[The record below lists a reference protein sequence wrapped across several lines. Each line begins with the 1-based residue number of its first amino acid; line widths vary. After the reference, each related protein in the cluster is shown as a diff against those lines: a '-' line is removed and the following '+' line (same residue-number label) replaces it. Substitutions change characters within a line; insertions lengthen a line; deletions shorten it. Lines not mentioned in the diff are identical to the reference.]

1 MALKEQV
8 ANVYGVGLG
17 SVGSYQVSGVP
28 HISSPTINDRDETS
42 ISFPKV
48 TKDIT
53 INKTSAGGELRVHYL
68 SKGTQ
73 KQALQ
78 FTDLNSDSIVDNWFS
93 FMLSKPEQ
101 ASWTMSIWYKAVP
114 PTALNSA
121 FLLFR
126 APGGGGTGTQTA
138 KITFQP
144 NGNIVL
150 STSYKSYNPSNP
162 TGFGHH
168 TMNTSPIDPSE
179 YYHDGYNNYVLSVG
193 PNLIK
198 HYINGSDHGQSGN
211 VLVDGLESINEVRF
225 PRENFAR
232 PTHLAQITIWDKDLS
247 DSEVSELY
255 NSGKYR
261 DPRDHSAS
269 DDLSTFLAFD
279 QSLSPADNDTAVYDR
294 VGSRNGTVSVVPGQ
308 SDSIQYVDGPGDFLT
323 GSNVIGGH
331 HYISLTD
338 ARPTT
343 TLNCKCK
350 EIYLSASGSTQ
361 TANIMANLTEID
373 SSRMYALTGSGI
385 DE

>member
-17 SVGSYQVSGVP
+17 SVGSYQVSGIP

-73 KQALQ
+73 KQALHFQ
-78 FTDLNSDSIVDNWFS
+78 DVNSDNIIDNWFS
-93 FMLSKPEQ
+93 FNLNTLEQ
-101 ASWTMSIWYKAVP
+101 ASWTLSLWFKAVP
-114 PTALNSA
+114 STTAGTALM
-121 FLLFR
+121 LFR
-126 APGGGGTGTQTA
+126 SPGGVGTGTQTA
-138 KITFQP
+138 KITFQSS
-144 NGNIVL
+144 GKVL
-150 STSYKSYNPSNP
+150 LTTDVKTYNPSTPNA
-162 TGFGHH
+162 F
-168 TMNTSPIDPSE
+168 NSIRLENEIDPS
-179 YYHDGYNNYVLSVG
+179 YDHDAYHNYVLSVG
-193 PNLIK
+193 PNHIK
-198 HYINGSDHGQSGN
+198 HYVDGFDHGYAG
-211 VLVDGLESINEVRF
+211 LPMADGVESFNAIHF
-225 PRENFAR
+225 PRQQSWQK
-232 PTHLAQITIWDKDLS
+232 PIHLIQCTVWDKDLS

-279 QSLSPADNDTAVYDR
+279 QSLSPADNNVTVYDR
-294 VGSRNGTVSVVPGQ
+294 VGSRNGSINVYAGQ
-308 SDSIQYVDGPGDFLT
+308 SDSIQYVDGAGDFLT

-338 ARPTT
+338 ARPTI